1 VSTGVIANLTIRLF
15 LAIYNCEMHRALVV
29 TTLLQDA
36 QIANHTDMVFHILG
50 QIGTNI
56 TSQNIMFD
64 LCLVLQS
71 MSIPQY
77 TALSAKVNN
86 YEQDRQA
93 ALSLMSSEQWPRQC
107 RVSLRKLLQDLQL
120 EHNTTTPS
128 ENENIP
134 PDMPVNTVAWASKS
148 STEQQVALLIVSIK
162 SDYLRAKYDFITSMF
177 GNIVT
182 AEIDKYVVKHTRLQ
196 GIISSTTSLLQK
208 ISNNIDLTNST
219 LITLLHRFTDE
230 CFNGI
235 FGQVH
240 RALMTLSFFAQ
251 MYLMAYLE
259 APMRIKF
266 YYHTVQTFNRR
277 LESSNKE
284 LTLSCNIPHNLDA
297 NMEYWAKHNPFST
310 AEFRPVFKAMCI

>member
-1 VSTGVIANLTIRLF
+1 MPTGVIANLTIRLF

-77 TALSAKVNN
+77 AVLSAKVNN
-86 YEQDRQA
+86 CEEDRQV

-120 EHNTTTPS
+120 QRNIATPS

-134 PDMPVNTVAWASKS
+134 PDMPLNLVAWASKS
-148 STEQQVALLIVSIK
+148 STEQQVTLLVVSMK
-162 SDYLRAKYDFITSMF
+162 LDYMPNKYDFITAMF

-196 GIISSTTSLLQK
+196 SIINSTISLLHK
-208 ISNNIDLTNST
+208 ISNNIDLANTT
-219 LITLLHRFTDE
+219 LIALLHRFTDH

-251 MYLMAYLE
+251 MYIMAYLE
-259 APMRIKF
+259 VPMRIKF
-266 YYHTVQTFNRR
+266 YHHTVQTFNRR
-277 LESSNKE
+277 LENSNKE

-297 NMEYWAKHNPFST
+297 NMEYWAKQNPFST
-310 AEFRPVFKAMCI
+310 AEFRVIFKTMCI